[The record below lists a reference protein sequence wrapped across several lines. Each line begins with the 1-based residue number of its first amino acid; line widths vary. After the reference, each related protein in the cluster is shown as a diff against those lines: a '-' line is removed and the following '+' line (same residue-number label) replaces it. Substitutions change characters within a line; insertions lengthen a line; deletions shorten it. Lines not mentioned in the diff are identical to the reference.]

1 MDLKQYYEYDYAD
14 KEYYEFNK
22 PRITTVEDWKK
33 ILSREITYNPEG
45 FDFIQ
50 SSSFANG
57 W

>member
-33 ILSREITYNPEG
+33 YYQEKLHITQKDLIL
-45 FDFIQ
+45 FKMF
-50 SSSFANG
+50 